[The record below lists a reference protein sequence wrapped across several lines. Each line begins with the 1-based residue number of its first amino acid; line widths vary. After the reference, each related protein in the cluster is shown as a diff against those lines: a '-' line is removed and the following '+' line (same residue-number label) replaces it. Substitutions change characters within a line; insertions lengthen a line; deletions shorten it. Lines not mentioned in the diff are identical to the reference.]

1 VRSSRRRPPRRA
13 ATVLAATVAVVCAL
27 GAVVVVLLPRPGGS
41 APLSVGRVVPPR
53 ALRAMRPVGPGALL
67 EPVGIVVDAGRLYVA
82 DARRGDIVVLST
94 DGEYLRAF
102 GADRLEVP
110 LYLAVGPR
118 DGLLYITDRTLGAV
132 LMFRVDGSFVG
143 TFTPDAADDR
153 GAAATASWQPLGIA
167 FGGDDTMYVSDAAG
181 SLLAFDS
188 SGRLAAESGDDIPA
202 GPAGRVS
209 FANGIAAVGDSVI
222 VADANN
228 GRLLVLGRG
237 LAFRRAVSF
246 GGLPRGVA
254 APYGPGTLAVV
265 VVDTAGCVL
274 RVVDATGQFLAS
286 AGSKGSG
293 SGSLL
298 RPTGVGADGSG
309 TLYVVD
315 AGNARVSVWDPGS
328 VERVDVFLDLASDPR
343 TWGATVLL
351 AIGAGLAI
359 WTIRASR
366 NAPPAV

>member
-1 VRSSRRRPPRRA
+1 
-13 ATVLAATVAVVCAL
+13 
-27 GAVVVVLLPRPGGS
+27 
-41 APLSVGRVVPPR
+41 
-53 ALRAMRPVGPGALL
+53 
-67 EPVGIVVDAGRLYVA
+67 
-82 DARRGDIVVLST
+82 
-94 DGEYLRAF
+94 
-102 GADRLEVP
+102 
-110 LYLAVGPR
+110 
-118 DGLLYITDRTLGAV
+118 
-132 LMFRVDGSFVG
+132 
-143 TFTPDAADDR
+143 
-153 GAAATASWQPLGIA
+153 
-167 FGGDDTMYVSDAAG
+167 
-181 SLLAFDS
+181 
-188 SGRLAAESGDDIPA
+188 
-202 GPAGRVS
+202 
-209 FANGIAAVGDSVI
+209 
-222 VADANN
+222 
-228 GRLLVLGRG
+228 
-237 LAFRRAVSF
+237 VSF